1 MIVLFQCTIP
11 QCHLQTDAGNT
22 QFVLYRF
29 SLYLIEI
36 LSNKI
41 LITDIVQDKT
51 LVRIVM
57 IEFKNQHFSVQRHFF

>member
-22 QFVLYRF
+22 QFVLYHF

-51 LVRIVM
+51 
-57 IEFKNQHFSVQRHFF
+57 